1 MTAYKRVLLTTSAAP
16 SQSPFSTIEKRP
28 PIGIGFLISV
38 LRNAGHEVFFIDN
51 YLEPSDSLETDYLQF
66 NHIDLVGIYANTICY
81 RDTLRMLHRL
91 EYLRQTG
98 KWKGKIVVG
107 GPHTTVALDTIPEFV
122 DHVVQGEGEYALLDI
137 VEGKATQRVI
147 RYPRIQNLDELPMPA
162 WDYFAL
168 LPYNWHV
175 EWFPEEPVFTMNTS
189 RGCPFACTF
198 CSVGSVWGKNYT
210 YFSAERI
217 VSDIEYLVEHHGA
230 KGIYFREDNFTLNK
244 NRLTRYCNLLLER
257 GITIPWACET
267 RVSSLDRE
275 TVELMSRAGV
285 CGFYLGV
292 ESGSQR
298 MLDFLMKGITVDQ
311 TRNAFELCHEYSIKT
326 AASVI
331 VGTPTETD
339 EDLQQTLTLLDDIK
353 PTTTWFNVFVGIPN
367 SYLYQYTIN
376 NNLYEFKDDRGLLY
390 LKGHNKRTKKYYGK
404 HINAE
409 IPAIS
414 SQGDR
419 IVKPKISV
427 VMSVYNGDKY
437 LEKAIQSILH
447 QSFQDFEFIII
458 DDASTDST
466 TDILARFTDPRFKI
480 MRNHRN
486 IGLTRSLNIGMREAQ
501 GEYIARMDADDIS
514 LPHRL
519 ETQYE
524 FLRNNPE
531 YALVGSSYYSIDE
544 NGRTVSLVPVLTSD
558 QEIRAGLQKQNWFGH
573 GTVMMRNN
581 TFVECGGYDEEFIYA
596 QDYDLWLRM
605 TEKFKVSNI
614 EEPLYC
620 WRITS
625 DCISKKK
632 INEQQKYARLAIFK
646 TRSRLNLSLKKPK
659 VSVIVPTYNRPQMLI
674 DAIQSILDQSYKNVE
689 IVVIND
695 CGTDVKEIVRG
706 LNIRNNIIYLNHH
719 TNKGL
724 AASRNTGIKA
734 ASGKYIAYLDDDDIY
749 YPNHLETLV
758 NVIEE
763 GKYKVAYTDAYRA
776 FQVLEN
782 GHYRITRRD
791 IPFSNDFDRD
801 LLLIQNISPV
811 NCFVHAKSCL
821 DEVGLFDEDLH
832 AHEDWDLWIRL
843 SREYDFKHIRKVT
856 AEFRWRMDGSTM
868 SSSRLPEFLRT
879 MGIIYRRYNRYA
891 QGKPEILNN
900 QREKLGNLE
909 QLVARQA
916 NTFRCSIII
925 PVFNQVDY
933 TRQCLAALIEHTP
946 SELYE
951 VIIVDNGSTDGTG
964 NFLATLEG
972 DVKLITNA
980 QNRGFSKACNQ
991 GAQAAAGAYLVFLNN
1006 DTVPHEHWL
1015 TELIDVADALDDV
1028 AVVGSKLLYPD
1039 GTIQHAGV
1047 VTPPDHLYHFMRG
1060 NFPPANKPR
1069 DFQIVTA
1076 ACLLI
1081 RRDIFLALGG
1091 FDETFIN
1098 GGEDV
1103 DLCLKIREHGY
1114 RVFYNPRSVLT
1125 HYESVSEGRH
1135 NHLQHNLDLLEKRY
1149 AQTVKLD
1156 REDYLKQDGF
1166 VLEERDGEPLWV
1178 YHEDLCRKTI
1188 SVVIVTYNSRP
1199 YIREC
1204 LASIQTQTNL
1214 SFEIIIIDN
1223 NSIDGTRGYLKDLQ
1237 GFKVI
1242 LNDENA
1248 GFSRACN
1255 QGIRAASG
1263 DYIVLLNPDTAV
1275 THDWAWRLLLHFKP
1289 GIGAVGPVSNHAA
1302 GLQLSRHYQRAK
1314 LGEADI
1320 NAIAERFYAWNKGKG
1335 METKLLTG
1343 FCLML
1348 KRSAIEETGLLDED
1362 LFLGSEDLEYSLRLR
1377 LKGYRLVVATDV
1389 FIYHKGQADFPA
1401 VLPEQ
1406 TRRITREGQDKL
1418 YAKLET
1424 HYGKGKVPSST
1435 ELWNMDWFRPSQI
1448 TKPPLTSII
1457 ILTFNQIEY
1466 TKACLASI
1474 VDHTQAPYEIILVDN
1489 GSTDGTRAFLVDYAK
1504 THAQCAVILNDENR
1518 GFAGGNNQ
1526 GIEKAQGDYILLLNN
1541 DVLVTQGWL
1550 ARLIAHMETYPDI
1563 GMLGPMSNS
1572 VSGPQLVEQVPYG
1585 NDMEKMQAFAID
1597 FAHAHAG
1604 QTQDVLRLVGY
1615 CLLLK
1620 REVVDLIGGL
1630 DENYGSGN
1638 FEDDDLCLRSAIAG
1652 FRHVIARDVFVHHFG
1667 SMTFKGNAIN
1677 YNATLE
1683 KNRTLFARKWSHI
1696 VTMKEGGYEASLQR
1710 QTQIGELLHWGEQRF
1725 AEGNLRWAAK
1735 LFERIQIMDPGNTQ
1749 AMNNLGVI
1757 QWQLGNVESAIDIFQ
1772 HALIIDPADT
1782 DALANLSQAV
1792 TETARIDILKTDL
1805 LETLRRVQP
1814 DSLDLKMLD
1823 AACRT

>member
-1 MTAYKRVLLTTSAAP
+1 MPSHIYIQIEQFFPGRHDVFLNFICARFPVIISTKQHPFALQAP
-16 SQSPFSTIEKRP
+16 I
-28 PIGIGFLISV
+28 LI
-38 LRNAGHEVFFIDN
+38 
-51 YLEPSDSLETDYLQF
+51 
-66 NHIDLVGIYANTICY
+66 
-81 RDTLRMLHRL
+81 
-91 EYLRQTG
+91 
-98 KWKGKIVVG
+98 
-107 GPHTTVALDTIPEFV
+107 
-122 DHVVQGEGEYALLDI
+122 EYADDI
-137 VEGKATQRVI
+137 TGSCDAG
-147 RYPRIQNLDELPMPA
+147 EL
-162 WDYFAL
+162 
-168 LPYNWHV
+168 
-175 EWFPEEPVFTMNTS
+175 E
-189 RGCPFACTF
+189 RG
-198 CSVGSVWGKNYT
+198 
-210 YFSAERI
+210 FSAEKERFI
-217 VSDIEYLVEHHGA
+217 AFLQEQAADILGKPVNRESAETVGATIQGTLWRAFFAGRQFVRVLEQRKIGLVLVSAEYSYLSRPVVLEAKARGISVMDIEHGFFIAKDYPEVYREGVHITSHYIADYVVVNNETEANILAAYARQSGVFSPPKFLPLGTPLMHAHELPKITQEEAKLALDLDPGKKVLSIFCTWVEPHDLGHIFQA
-230 KGIYFREDNFTLNK
+230 HLDEDEF
-244 NRLTRYCNLLLER
+244 
-257 GITIPWACET
+257 
-267 RVSSLDRE
+267 
-275 TVELMSRAGV
+275 
-285 CGFYLGV
+285 
-292 ESGSQR
+292 
-298 MLDFLMKGITVDQ
+298 LDFTFQALRNFNAYDALQIVIKLHPAFKTFKEPGIIPYILDK
-311 TRNAFELCHEYSIKT
+311 AELFGIPVK
-326 AASVI
+326 
-331 VGTPTETD
+331 
-339 EDLQQTLTLLDDIK
+339 
-353 PTTTWFNVFVGIPN
+353 VFV
-367 SYLYQYTIN
+367 
-376 NNLYEFKDDRGLLY
+376 DDF
-390 LKGHNKRTKKYYGK
+390 
-404 HINAE
+404 
-409 IPAIS
+409 
-414 SQGDR
+414 D
-419 IVKPKISV
+419 
-427 VMSVYNGDKY
+427 
-437 LEKAIQSILH
+437 
-447 QSFQDFEFIII
+447 
-458 DDASTDST
+458 
-466 TDILARFTDPRFKI
+466 
-480 MRNHRN
+480 
-486 IGLTRSLNIGMREAQ
+486 
-501 GEYIARMDADDIS
+501 
-514 LPHRL
+514 
-519 ETQYE
+519 
-524 FLRNNPE
+524 
-531 YALVGSSYYSIDE
+531 
-544 NGRTVSLVPVLTSD
+544 TV
-558 QEIRAGLQKQNWFGH
+558 
-573 GTVMMRNN
+573 
-581 TFVECGGYDEEFIYA
+581 
-596 QDYDLWLRM
+596 
-605 TEKFKVSNI
+605 
-614 EEPLYC
+614 
-620 WRITS
+620 
-625 DCISKKK
+625 
-632 INEQQKYARLAIFK
+632 
-646 TRSRLNLSLKKPK
+646 
-659 VSVIVPTYNRPQMLI
+659 
-674 DAIQSILDQSYKNVE
+674 
-689 IVVIND
+689 
-695 CGTDVKEIVRG
+695 
-706 LNIRNNIIYLNHH
+706 
-719 TNKGL
+719 L
-724 AASRNTGIKA
+724 AASDFLLFSQNSSALWEGIQVAK
-734 ASGKYIAYLDDDDIY
+734 
-749 YPNHLETLV
+749 P
-758 NVIEE
+758 
-763 GKYKVAYTDAYRA
+763 VAYKPHRYL
-776 FQVLEN
+776 V
-782 GHYRITRRD
+782 
-791 IPFSNDFDRD
+791 D
-801 LLLIQNISPV
+801 LLRTEKLKQANELV
-811 NCFVHAKSCL
+811 KA
-821 DEVGLFDEDLH
+821 DLMH
-832 AHEDWDLWIRL
+832 YVLNESELHGFLLRYDRASELELLRRRL
-843 SREYDFKHIRKVT
+843 EAFMETWHIRPSPPEESSMRIV
-856 AEFRWRMDGSTM
+856 RWIEHN
-868 SSSRLPEFLRT
+868 LPEMR
-879 MGIIYRRYNRYA
+879 
-891 QGKPEILNN
+891 LN
-900 QREKLGNLE
+900 QPK
-909 QLVARQA
+909 V
-916 NTFRCSIII
+916 SIII
-925 PVFNQVDY
+925 PVYNKVEY
-933 TRQCLAALIEHTP
+933 TRQCLEALIEHTP

-980 QNRGFSKACNQ
+980 QNLGFSKACNQ

-1028 AVVGSKLLYPD
+1028 AVVGGKLLYPD

-1047 VTPPDHLYHFMRG
+1047 VTPPDHLYRFMRG
-1060 NFPPANKPR
+1060 DFPPADKPR

-1076 ACLLI
+1076 ACMLI
-1081 RRDIFLALGG
+1081 RRSVFFDVGG
-1091 FDETFIN
+1091 FDDLFIN

-1103 DLCLKIREHGY
+1103 DLCLKIREYGY

-1199 YIREC
+1199 YIGGC

-1223 NSIDGTRGYLKDLQ
+1223 NSIDGTRDYLKDLQ

-1289 GIGAVGPVSNHAA
+1289 GVGAVGPVSNHAA

-1389 FIYHKGQADFPA
+1389 FIYHKAQASFA
-1401 VLPEQ
+1401 TMLPEQ

-1474 VDHTQAPYEIILVDN
+1474 VDHTQVPYEIILVDN
-1489 GSTDGTRAFLVDYAK
+1489 GSTDGTRAFLADYAK
-1504 THAQCAVILNDENR
+1504 THGQCAVILNDENR

-1541 DVLVTQGWL
+1541 DVRVTQDWL
-1550 ARLIAHMETYPDI
+1550 ERLIAHMEPYPDI

-1710 QTQIGELLHWGEQRF
+1710 QAQIGELLHWGEQRF
-1725 AEGNLRWAAK
+1725 AEGNLTWAAK

-1772 HALIIDPADT
+1772 HALIIDPANT